1 MAGVTEW
8 EAKNSMQEVPGFPG
22 EEAESRRNVAL
33 KEIVSPAQEGQPVL
47 R

>member
-1 MAGVTEW
+1 MASVIEW
-8 EAKNSMQEVPGFPG
+8 EAKNSMQETPGSPG

-33 KEIVSPAQEGQPVL
+33 KEIVSPAQEGQKVL